1 MIYKLYSALKDTREG
16 KDNLPLKEEY
26 ANRIKS
32 KISLEEIEKMSGNEV
47 KEAVIDYLKSIFNME
62 DI

>member
-16 KDNLPLKEEY
+16 KDNSLLKEEY

-47 KEAVIDYLKSIFNME
+47 KEAVLSYLKSILG
-62 DI
+62 

>member
-1 MIYKLYSALKDTREG
+1 MTYKLYSALKDTREG
-16 KDNLPLKEEY
+16 KDNSPLKEEY

-47 KEAVIDYLKSIFNME
+47 KEAVIDYLKSILG
-62 DI
+62 